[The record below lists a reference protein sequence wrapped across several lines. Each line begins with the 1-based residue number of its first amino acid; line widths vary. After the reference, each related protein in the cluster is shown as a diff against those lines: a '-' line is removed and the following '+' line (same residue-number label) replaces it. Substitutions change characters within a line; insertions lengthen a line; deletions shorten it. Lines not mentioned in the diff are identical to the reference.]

1 MVQTSPTGTSCSAKN
16 AAIDGP
22 RTVPTASPFYDNL
35 SLLLL
40 GAPPKLTQF
49 REPRVACGPPV
60 KLHVVVEFARV
71 DELGLGIASV
81 ECLVEYKLRRGGHR

>member
-40 GAPPKLTQF
+40 GAPPKPSFSGTY
-49 REPRVACGPPV
+49 
-60 KLHVVVEFARV
+60 
-71 DELGLGIASV
+71 S
-81 ECLVEYKLRRGGHR
+81 LVNIRRMLENLS